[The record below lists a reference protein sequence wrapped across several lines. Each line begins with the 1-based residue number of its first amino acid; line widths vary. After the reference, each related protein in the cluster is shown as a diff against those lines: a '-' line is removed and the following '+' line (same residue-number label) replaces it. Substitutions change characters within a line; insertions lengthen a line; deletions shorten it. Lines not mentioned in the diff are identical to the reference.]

1 MIQLK
6 NLTKSYPLNSG
17 KRHYVFKDLNFTF
30 PDNCSIGLMG
40 RNGAGKSTLMRILGG
55 MDMPDRGKV
64 ITDKKISFPIGLGA
78 FFQGTLTARDNIK
91 FLTRVYGYKGEAL
104 KEKIAFVEE
113 FAELGKFFDEPISV
127 LSSGM
132 RSRISFGMS
141 MAFDFDYYLID
152 EAGAVGDPTFKK
164 KSTKLYQEKLSKS
177 KVILVS
183 HSPSE
188 IRKWC
193 DKIIHLD
200 NGVVTIYDDVEEGIK
215 AYQGK

>member
-1 MIQLK
+1 MIKLDRV
-6 NLTKSYPLNSG
+6 TKSYPLNKG
-17 KRHYVFKDLNFTF
+17 RHYVFRDLTFEF
-30 PDNCSIGLMG
+30 PDGCSIGLMG

-55 MDMPDRGKV
+55 MDMPDKGKV

-78 FFQGTLTARDNIK
+78 FFQGTLSARDNIK
-91 FLTRVYGYKGEAL
+91 FLARVYGYKGDAL

-113 FAELGKFFDEPISV
+113 FAEIGKFFDEPVGI

-132 RSRISFGMS
+132 RSRVSFGMS

-152 EAGAVGDPTFKK
+152 EVGAVGDPSFKK
-164 KSTKLYQEKLSKS
+164 KSEELYQQKLSTS

-183 HSPSE
+183 HSISE
-188 IRKWC
+188 IKKWC
-193 DKIIHLD
+193 HKIIHIQD
-200 NGVVTIYDDVEEGIK
+200 SVAKVYDDIDEGIK